1 MEKYD
6 FNKPIEIAPEI
17 FWVGFDDPGAGFR
30 CNPYIMNDGN
40 ESVIFD
46 PGSVQHFPTVRAKL
60 RKVTKLENLKHIVV
74 HHQDPDLC
82 SAIPKVEELMQG
94 IGKKVDICTTV
105 KAAVLIVYYGTTSD
119 FYHVDEND
127 WKLTLKSGRTL
138 RFIFTPYL
146 HFPGAFMTYDEK
158 SKVLF
163 SSDLFGA
170 LSYDWDL
177 YANEYY
183 IEAMK
188 AFHESYMPSREI
200 LKHSMDKLDDLD
212 IELIAPQHG
221 SIIKRDKVRECI
233 ETLKNLECGAN
244 LYF

>member
-1 MEKYD
+1 M
-6 FNKPIEIAPEI
+6 
-17 FWVGFDDPGAGFR
+17 
-30 CNPYIMNDGN
+30 
-40 ESVIFD
+40 
-46 PGSVQHFPTVRAKL
+46 
-60 RKVTKLENLKHIVV
+60 
-74 HHQDPDLC
+74 
-82 SAIPKVEELMQG
+82 
-94 IGKKVDICTTV
+94 
-105 KAAVLIVYYGTTSD
+105 
-119 FYHVDEND
+119 DEND

-138 RFIFTPYL
+138 QFISTPYL

-163 SSDLFGA
+163 SSDIFGA

-221 SIIKRDKVRECI
+221 SIIKKNQVREYI